1 MLGLCSIALFEA
13 AEGIMNQQK
22 AELVV
27 VVVVWWGELGRG
39 SGDGGVDDGDEDL
52 VGVGVEMVAGW
63 RKR

>member
-1 MLGLCSIALFEA
+1 
-13 AEGIMNQQK
+13 MNQQK